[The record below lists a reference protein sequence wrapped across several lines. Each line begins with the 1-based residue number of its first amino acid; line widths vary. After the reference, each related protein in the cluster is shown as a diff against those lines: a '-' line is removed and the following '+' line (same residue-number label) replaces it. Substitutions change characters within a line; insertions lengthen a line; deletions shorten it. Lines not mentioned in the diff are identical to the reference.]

1 MVFGIKYVN
10 MEICNFK
17 ILINYGSKRH
27 PFL

>member
-10 MEICNFK
+10 MDICNFK
-17 ILINYGSKRH
+17 TLTNYGSKRH